1 MQTSNIGPQKTAFEN
16 LSPRAYF
23 RNSFYD
29 RLQNSPYFCV
39 FKYARAVEQKVGN
52 EAENRE
58 RDWGHTPYG
67 RVILARFAC
76 VRLLRHTLP
85 ISLLILRKK
94 PTVLQSTSTR
104 SHWESPSPMST
115 TRYWPFS
122 LQKDAFCE
130 HWKELQRG
138 WIPSNLISIP
148 AGRKPTFSV
157 NTVRHMRRF

>member
-29 RLQNSPYFCV
+29 RLQRIDV

-58 RDWGHTPYG
+58 RDWGHTPYR

-94 PTVLQSTSTR
+94 TRLFCSLLLRRRTGRVRRRCPLQDIGR
-104 SHWESPSPMST
+104 FHCRKM
-115 TRYWPFS
+115 PF
-122 LQKDAFCE
+122 
-130 HWKELQRG
+130 
-138 WIPSNLISIP
+138 
-148 AGRKPTFSV
+148 V
-157 NTVRHMRRF
+157 NTGRNCNGDEFLQI

>member
-23 RNSFYD
+23 RNSYYD
-29 RLQNSPYFCV
+29 RLQRIDV

-58 RDWGHTPYG
+58 RDWGHTPYR

-94 PTVLQSTSTR
+94 TRLFCSLLLRGRTGRVRRRCPLQDIGR
-104 SHWESPSPMST
+104 FHCRKM
-115 TRYWPFS
+115 PF
-122 LQKDAFCE
+122 
-130 HWKELQRG
+130 
-138 WIPSNLISIP
+138 
-148 AGRKPTFSV
+148 V
-157 NTVRHMRRF
+157 NTGRNCNGDEFLQIWFQFRQEGSPCFRLIL

>member
-1 MQTSNIGPQKTAFEN
+1 MQTSNTGPQKTAFEN

-58 RDWGHTPYG
+58 RDLGHTPYG

-94 PTVLQSTSTR
+94 TDCFAVYFYEVALA
-104 SHWESPSPMST
+104 ESVADVHYKSIGRFHCRKM
-115 TRYWPFS
+115 PF
-122 LQKDAFCE
+122 
-130 HWKELQRG
+130 
-138 WIPSNLISIP
+138 
-148 AGRKPTFSV
+148 V
-157 NTVRHMRRF
+157 NTGRNCNGDEFLQIWFQFRQEGSPCFRLIL

>member
-104 SHWESPSPMST
+104 SHWQSPSPMST
-115 TRYWPFS
+115 TRVLAVFTAERCLLWTLEGIATGMNSFKFDFNS
-122 LQKDAFCE
+122 
-130 HWKELQRG
+130 
-138 WIPSNLISIP
+138 
-148 AGRKPTFSV
+148 GRKEAHVFG
-157 NTVRHMRRF
+157 

>member
-94 PTVLQSTSTR
+94 PDCFAVYFYEDALG
-104 SHWESPSPMST
+104 ESVADVHHKILAVFT
-115 TRYWPFS
+115 AERC
-122 LQKDAFCE
+122 L
-130 HWKELQRG
+130 L
-138 WIPSNLISIP
+138 
-148 AGRKPTFSV
+148 
-157 NTVRHMRRF
+157 

>member
-58 RDWGHTPYG
+58 RDLGRACDTRALRVRKTLTPHFTDFFTDFEKKNRLFCSLLLRGRTG
-67 RVILARFAC
+67 RVRRRC
-76 VRLLRHTLP
+76 P
-85 ISLLILRKK
+85 
-94 PTVLQSTSTR
+94 LQ
-104 SHWESPSPMST
+104 E
-115 TRYWPFS
+115 YWPFS

-148 AGRKPTFSV
+148 AGRKPMFSA
-157 NTVRHMRRF
+157 NTLRHMRRF

>member
-39 FKYARAVEQKVGN
+39 FKYGRAVEQKVGN
-52 EAENRE
+52 EAENRQ

-94 PTVLQSTSTR
+94 TDCFAVYFYEVALG
-104 SHWESPSPMST
+104 ESVADVHHKILAVFTAERCLLWTLEGIATGMNSFKFDFNS
-115 TRYWPFS
+115 
-122 LQKDAFCE
+122 
-130 HWKELQRG
+130 
-138 WIPSNLISIP
+138 
-148 AGRKPTFSV
+148 GRKEAHIFG
-157 NTVRHMRRF
+157 